1 MIKTLQLKN
10 FRQHTDL
17 ALSFDQ
23 GVTVLRGANE
33 AGKSTVFEAIAY
45 ALFGARA
52 TRNNELTTWG
62 QPEGSHQVV
71 LTFEIGGVEYTIKRN
86 AKSAELNYDGGRV
99 TGQTD
104 TARFCEQLVWV
115 PS

>member
-45 ALFGARA
+45 
-52 TRNNELTTWG
+52 
-62 QPEGSHQVV
+62 S
-71 LTFEIGGVEYTIKRN
+71 
-86 AKSAELNYDGGRV
+86 
-99 TGQTD
+99 
-104 TARFCEQLVWV
+104 
-115 PS
+115 

>member
-33 AGKSTVFEAIAY
+33 AWLLYPPDAA
-45 ALFGARA
+45 
-52 TRNNELTTWG
+52 
-62 QPEGSHQVV
+62 
-71 LTFEIGGVEYTIKRN
+71 
-86 AKSAELNYDGGRV
+86 DGR
-99 TGQTD
+99 
-104 TARFCEQLVWV
+104 
-115 PS
+115 

>member
-71 LTFEIGGVEYTIKRN
+71 LTFEIGGVEYRQSSKTWN
-86 AKSAELNYDGGRV
+86 AG
-99 TGQTD
+99 
-104 TARFCEQLVWV
+104 
-115 PS
+115 